1 MQIHQRGV
9 DLLVNVL
16 DAADNLDSLTR
27 EEMRDLLK
35 EVGIVLGSLLER
47 DIPVAGLD
55 SGRLERSRW
64 RRKDN

>member
-16 DAADNLDSLTR
+16 DAVDNLNSLTR
-27 EEMRDLLK
+27 KEMRDLLN

-55 SGRLERSRW
+55 SSRLETSRW
-64 RRKDN
+64 RREDN

>member
-27 EEMRDLLK
+27 EEMRDLLN

-55 SGRLERSRW
+55 SSRLETSRW
-64 RRKDN
+64 RREDN